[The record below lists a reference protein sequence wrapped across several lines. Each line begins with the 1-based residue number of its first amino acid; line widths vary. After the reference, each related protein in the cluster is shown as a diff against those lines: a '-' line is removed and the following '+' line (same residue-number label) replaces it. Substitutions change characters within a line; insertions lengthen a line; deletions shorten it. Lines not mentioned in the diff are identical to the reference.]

1 MALDPTPCP
10 ACAKTT
16 RTIAGL
22 CPNCGQAKPDGVVPS
37 WIKPEARRPRPTLS
51 DAFGGVGPYV
61 GGGLLVG
68 ALMLAIAAAVL
79 VETMVAVAVIAVIV
93 LAALAIAGLLA
104 GAGPGG

>member
-10 ACAKTT
+10 SCAKTT

-22 CPNCGQAKPDGVVPS
+22 CPNCGQAKPDGVVPG
-37 WIKPEARRPRPTLS
+37 WIKPEARRPKPTLS

-68 ALMLAIAAAVL
+68 ALVLAIAAFVV
-79 VETMVAVAVIAVIV
+79 VETAAAIAVIVVVV
-93 LAALAIAGLLA
+93 LAALAIAALLS
-104 GAGPGG
+104 GAAS